1 MQFFKTSFLNPL
13 PTKRYPKATKIR
25 LKSMK
30 IETKTRNR
38 DFIEMWLFS
47 RRQHDFEGSDV
58 PESSPIQKKAF
69 PKARLAFESYFFANF
84 HQIWAIWGSP
94 EGHKKRAKASKR
106 RPTRTIENEVAK
118 IGNYTFPKPRCA
130 SPLGHP
136 GTSKG
141 GTMEEV
147 PPYPQDHH
155 WQSIQK
161 LWKPSSN

>member
-1 MQFFKTSFLNPL
+1 MQFFKTSFLNTL
-13 PTKRYPKATKIR
+13 PAKRYPKATKIR

-84 HQIWAIWGSP
+84 HQI
-94 EGHKKRAKASKR
+94 
-106 RPTRTIENEVAK
+106 
-118 IGNYTFPKPRCA
+118 
-130 SPLGHP
+130 
-136 GTSKG
+136 
-141 GTMEEV
+141 
-147 PPYPQDHH
+147 
-155 WQSIQK
+155 
-161 LWKPSSN
+161 